1 MRSFQKN
8 SSIYNFE
15 LFIFTIYISN
25 IPSKF
30 TSNFATFMI
39 ISAFVDNE
47 LIPFKNGVPKFSN
60 RKRFGAR
67 TFNSVNEAQQE
78 KKILENFR
86 TLNFNHKTSPAYKYL
101 RSMFPYQYISLLIV
115 QGVCRLFAQLL
126 QIQCP
131 REYYRRLSTGVYWL
145 HINFNF
151 ILDYM
156 MHHRITFLYIEKTKH
171 NKPLPIKGVSIH
183 P

>member
-1 MRSFQKN
+1 
-8 SSIYNFE
+8 
-15 LFIFTIYISN
+15 
-25 IPSKF
+25 
-30 TSNFATFMI
+30 MI

-47 LIPFKNGVPKFSN
+47 MIPFKNGVPKFSN

-67 TFNSVNEAQQE
+67 TFISSNEVKKE
-78 KKILENFR
+78 KEALENFR
-86 TLNFNHKTSPAYKYL
+86 RLNFNPKTSVAYKYL
-101 RSMFPYQYISLLIV
+101 KSMFPHQYISLFIV

-151 ILDYM
+151 I
-156 MHHRITFLYIEKTKH
+156 KTKH

>member
-1 MRSFQKN
+1 
-8 SSIYNFE
+8 
-15 LFIFTIYISN
+15 
-25 IPSKF
+25 
-30 TSNFATFMI
+30 MI
-39 ISAFVDNE
+39 VSAYVDQE
-47 LIPFKNGVPKFSN
+47 HIVFKNGVPKFTN

-67 TFNSVNEAQQE
+67 SFSSSNEVKKE
-78 KKILENFR
+78 KEALENFR
-86 TLNFNHKTSPAYKYL
+86 TLNFNPKTSPAYKYL
-101 RSMFPYQYISLLIV
+101 RSMFPHQYISLFIV

-145 HINFNF
+145 HINFNI